1 MAVVVVVV
9 VVVAAAAAA
18 AATVV
23 LQLLLKR
30 HLPDGKTVRSKEMS
44 YSLARSP
51 LRCRGRRI
59 FNIFNSAVL

>member
-9 VVVAAAAAA
+9 VAVVAVVVVVAAA

-59 FNIFNSAVL
+59 YIHT